1 MDLSFKSKPPIFIFI
16 IPHFVQNAHTNV
28 MFYDIIKLSNKK
40 EGAKMK
46 LIHTCA
52 YVKENDI
59 YTEPCDFTERVEDMF
74 DYEEVVLL
82 KQVYNELGFISMYG
96 QQTIT
101 LYPTKGYI

>member
-1 MDLSFKSKPPIFIFI
+1 
-16 IPHFVQNAHTNV
+16 